1 MKIDEEQILNEEVER
16 IKNNSMFTGVNVS
29 TDLYFKFQDKLDR
42 EKLRQIKD
50 AVESPA
56 LAEALANEVEGYSKP
71 NMNEEELETERQLF
85 DKNLSLDFM
94 LESDEEKDD
103 LTQGIIHRE
112 LNKTTHQKVEDH
124 KRFEGNMFLMCDS
137 VNGYIKSA
145 LHLLSLTKKFVRF
158 FLRAN
163 YQK

>member
-1 MKIDEEQILNEEVER
+1 
-16 IKNNSMFTGVNVS
+16 
-29 TDLYFKFQDKLDR
+29 
-42 EKLRQIKD
+42 
-50 AVESPA
+50 
-56 LAEALANEVEGYSKP
+56 
-71 NMNEEELETERQLF
+71 
-85 DKNLSLDFM
+85 M

-103 LTQGIIHRE
+103 LTQGIIYRE
-112 LNKTTHQKVEDH
+112 LNKTPHHKVEDH

-137 VNGYIKSA
+137 VNGYIKSS